1 MIPAVTRTSAP
12 RFLSDEAYGNKSAGG
27 SGSPSRQQYKET
39 VSHVVISGSGHHGH
53 NVHETVQEVYTKKA
67 GVEKL
72 FCWKPGAKVHPLP
85 TDKLIEG

>member
-1 MIPAVTRTSAP
+1 MSGSTPWTSAP
-12 RFLSDEAYGNKSAGG
+12 RSLCYEVYSNKGAGG
-27 SGSPSRQQYKET
+27 SGSPSGEQHEEA